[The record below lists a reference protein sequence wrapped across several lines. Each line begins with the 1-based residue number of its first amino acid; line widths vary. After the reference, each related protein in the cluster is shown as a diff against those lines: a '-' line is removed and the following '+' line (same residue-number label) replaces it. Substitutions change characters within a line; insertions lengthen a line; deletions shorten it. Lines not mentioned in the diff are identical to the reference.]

1 MAKARAL
8 TPKSLRPRADGGP
21 APVIATVAPPTILH
35 IGPADLTDA
44 LRKGLD
50 DFWAMPSHLLFL
62 CLIYPIAGL
71 YLGRLAVGFDV
82 LPMLFPLA
90 AGFALIGP
98 FAAIGLYEISRRREQ
113 GLDTSWRHAFD
124 VLHSPSRAAIAEL
137 GGVLM
142 VLFLVWLGVALILY
156 RSMFG
161 DEVPRDPIDFFRE
174 IFTSRAG
181 WTLIVVGNAIGFVF
195 AVATLVIGVISFPM
209 LLDRNVDATTAI
221 RTSLQAVKAN
231 PGTMAL
237 WGLIVAGL
245 LVLGS
250 IPALVG
256 LAIVMP
262 VLGHATWHLYRKVIA
277 R

>member
-1 MAKARAL
+1 MAEATAPL
-8 TPKSLRPRADGGP
+8 TINR
-21 APVIATVAPPTILH
+21 
-35 IGPADLTDA
+35 IGPADLKDA
-44 LRKGLD
+44 LAKGLD

-113 GLDTSWRHAFD
+113 GLETSWRHAFD
-124 VLHSPSRAAIAEL
+124 VLHSPSRAAIAEV

-142 VLFLVWLGVALILY
+142 LLFLCWLAAALILY
-156 RSMFG
+156 RSMYGG
-161 DEVPRDPIDFFRE
+161 DVPRDPIDFFRE
-174 IFTSRAG
+174 ILTSGKG
-181 WTLIVVGNAIGFVF
+181 WTLIIIGNAIGFVF
-195 AVATLVIGVISFPM
+195 AVATLVVGVVSFPL

-221 RTSLQAVKAN
+221 KTSVAAVMAN
-231 PGTMAL
+231 PMTMAL
-237 WGLIVAGL
+237 WGVIVAGL

-250 IPALVG
+250 LPALVG

-262 VLGHATWHLYRKVIA
+262 VLGHATWHLYRKLID